1 MDGRSKINGGAAIT
15 TEEAA
20 ITAETAIT
28 GITDQQL
35 ATLNEGGWRDDYVG
49 LPGWTREFESI
60 PWMQET
66 YQSVD
71 GRWNAHSCG
80 AVSWWNSFDEAL
92 AWCDRRAGDRKPA
105 KAGSA
110 TKQEDRF
117 VRMAAG
123 G

>member
-1 MDGRSKINGGAAIT
+1 MAGRSKINGDAAIT

-20 ITAETAIT
+20 IC
-28 GITDQQL
+28 GVTDQQL

-92 AWCDRRAGDRKPA
+92 AWCDRRAGGRKPA
-105 KAGSA
+105 KAGSD
-110 TKQEDRF
+110 TKQEGRF
-117 VRMAAG
+117 VRLAAG